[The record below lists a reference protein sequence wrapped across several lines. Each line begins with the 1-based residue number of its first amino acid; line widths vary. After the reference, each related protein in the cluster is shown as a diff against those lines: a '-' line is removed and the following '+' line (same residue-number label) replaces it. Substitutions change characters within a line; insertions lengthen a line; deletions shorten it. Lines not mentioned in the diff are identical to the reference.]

1 MAAWLEAMSKFHLPT
16 FVFSPLRS
24 RNVGLD
30 CDMISSRIG
39 ELPQSERPRERL
51 STHGAGVLTD
61 AELLAIFLRTGKV
74 GLDVLS
80 LAKSLLAEWG
90 SLRRLAGCSVEELSM
105 LPGMGPAKAAEL
117 KAAFEMGRRMALPEV
132 ERPRI
137 DRAGVI
143 HGLLA
148 REMEILPHESLRV
161 LLLDTRHGLLEHRE
175 VSRGSLNESI
185 AHPREIYRPA
195 IAKGAYAIAVAHNH
209 PSGDPQPS
217 EADRRLTRRL
227 AEAGTLL
234 QIPLV
239 DHVIIGAQRGGNAPY
254 FSFREAGLI

>member
-1 MAAWLEAMSKFHLPT
+1 M
-16 FVFSPLRS
+16 
-24 RNVGLD
+24 
-30 CDMISSRIG
+30 
-39 ELPQSERPRERL
+39 PRERL
-51 STHGAGVLTD
+51 LRHGAGILTD
-61 AELLAIFLRTGKV
+61 AELLALFLRTGKV
-74 GLDVLS
+74 GADVMTV
-80 LAKSLLAEWG
+80 AKSLLAEWG
-90 SLRRLAGCSVEELSM
+90 TLRRLAGCTPQELARVS
-105 LPGMGPAKAAEL
+105 GIGKAKAAEL
-117 KAAFEMGRRMALPEV
+117 KAAFEMGRRMARPEEEKV
-132 ERPRI
+132 RI

-148 REMEILPHESLRV
+148 PEMQALPYESLRV
-161 LLLDTRHGLLEHRE
+161 LLLDTRHCLLEERE
-175 VSRGSLNESI
+175 ISRGSLNESI
-185 AHPREIYRPA
+185 AHPREIFRPA

-239 DHVIIGAQRGGNAPY
+239 DHVIIGSKRGENAPY

>member
-1 MAAWLEAMSKFHLPT
+1 MIA
-16 FVFSPLRS
+16 S
-24 RNVGLD
+24 RF
-30 CDMISSRIG
+30 R
-39 ELPQSERPRERL
+39 ELPQEEKPRERL
-51 STHGAGVLTD
+51 ARHGAQVLTD
-61 AELLAIFLRTGKV
+61 AELLAIFLRTGKA

-90 SLRRLAGCSVEELSM
+90 TLRRLAGCSVTELSRIS
-105 LPGMGPAKAAEL
+105 GMGPAKAAEL

-132 ERPRI
+132 EKVRI

-148 REMEILPHESLRV
+148 AEMQTLPYESLHV
-161 LLLDTRHGLLEHRE
+161 LLLDTRHGLLDDIE

-185 AHPREIYRPA
+185 AHPREIFRPA
-195 IAKGAYAIAVAHNH
+195 IAKGAYAVAVAHNH
-209 PSGDPQPS
+209 PSGDPLPS

-227 AEAGTLL
+227 AEVGTLL

-239 DHVIIGAQRGGNAPY
+239 DHVIIGAKRGENSPY
-254 FSFREAGLI
+254 FSFRESGLL

>member
-1 MAAWLEAMSKFHLPT
+1 MIFSVAAPS
-16 FVFSPLRS
+16 VR
-24 RNVGLD
+24 
-30 CDMISSRIG
+30 
-39 ELPQSERPRERL
+39 ELPEAERPRERL
-51 STHGAGVLTD
+51 ASHGAGVLTD
-61 AELLAIFLRTGKV
+61 AELLAIFLRTGKA

-80 LAKSLLAEWG
+80 LAQLLLTEWG
-90 SLRRLAGCSVEELSM
+90 SMRRLAGCSVEELSA

-117 KAAFEMGRRMALPEV
+117 KAAFEMGRRMALPEE

-137 DRAGVI
+137 DRAGAI
-143 HGLLA
+143 HGLLG

-161 LLLDTRHGLLEHRE
+161 LLLDTRHGLLEQKE
-175 VSRGSLNESI
+175 VSLGSLNESI
-185 AHPREIYRPA
+185 AHPREIFRPA

-239 DHVIIGAQRGGNAPY
+239 DHVIIGAKRGEAPPY
-254 FSFREAGLI
+254 FSFREAGLL

>member
-1 MAAWLEAMSKFHLPT
+1 
-16 FVFSPLRS
+16 
-24 RNVGLD
+24 
-30 CDMISSRIG
+30 MISARFR
-39 ELPQSERPRERL
+39 ELPPEEMPRERL
-51 STHGAGVLTD
+51 LRHGAGILTD
-61 AELLAIFLRTGKV
+61 AELLALFLRTGKV
-74 GLDVLS
+74 GADVMTV
-80 LAKSLLAEWG
+80 AKSLLAEWG
-90 SLRRLAGCSVEELSM
+90 TLRRLAGCTPQELARIS
-105 LPGMGPAKAAEL
+105 GIGKAKAAEL
-117 KAAFEMGRRMALPEV
+117 KAAFEMGKRMARPEEEKLRV
-132 ERPRI
+132 

-143 HGLLA
+143 HALLA
-148 REMEILPHESLRV
+148 PEMQALPYESLRG
-161 LLLDTRHGLLEHRE
+161 LLLDTRHGLLEERE

-185 AHPREIYRPA
+185 AHPREIFRPA

-239 DHVIIGAQRGGNAPY
+239 DHVIIGSQRGDSPAY

>member
-1 MAAWLEAMSKFHLPT
+1 MSD
-16 FVFSPLRS
+16 S
-24 RNVGLD
+24 RFE
-30 CDMISSRIG
+30 
-39 ELPQSERPRERL
+39 ELPEEEKPRERL
-51 STHGAGVLTD
+51 AKYGAHVLTD
-61 AELLAIFLRTGKV
+61 AQLLAIFLRTGKV

-80 LAKSLLAEWG
+80 LANLLIKEWG
-90 SLRRLAGCSVEELSM
+90 SLRRLAGCTMDELAK

-117 KAAFEMGRRMALPEV
+117 KAAFEMGVRMARPEGEKIRV
-132 ERPRI
+132 

-143 HGLLA
+143 HELLA
-148 REMEILPHESLRV
+148 AEMQALPYESLKV
-161 LLLDTRHGLLEHRE
+161 LLLDTRHGLLEERE

-185 AHPREIYRPA
+185 AHPREIFRPA
-195 IAKGAYAIAVAHNH
+195 IAKGAYAIAVVHNH

-227 AEAGTLL
+227 VEAGTLL

-239 DHVIIGAQRGGNAPY
+239 DHVIIGAKRGELPPY

>member
-1 MAAWLEAMSKFHLPT
+1 MSD
-16 FVFSPLRS
+16 S
-24 RNVGLD
+24 RFE
-30 CDMISSRIG
+30 
-39 ELPQSERPRERL
+39 ELPEDEKPRERL
-51 STHGAGVLTD
+51 SKYGAHVLTD

-80 LAKSLLAEWG
+80 LAKMLIKEWG
-90 SLRRLAGCSVEELSM
+90 TLRRLAGCTTEELAK

-117 KAAFEMGRRMALPEV
+117 KAAFEMGSRMARPEGEKIRV
-132 ERPRI
+132 

-143 HGLLA
+143 YELLSV
-148 REMEILPHESLRV
+148 EMQALPYESLKV
-161 LLLDTRHGLLEHRE
+161 LLLDTRHGLLDSKE

-185 AHPREIYRPA
+185 AHPREIFRPA
-195 IAKGAYAIAVAHNH
+195 IAKGAYAIAVVHNH

-239 DHVIIGAQRGGNAPY
+239 DHVIIGAKRGEHPPY